1 MIHNTDFLYYRF
13 HGEEALYASD
23 YSSAQLTDFGK
34 ELKSN
39 RDIKK
44 AFIFFNNDINTYA
57 VNNAKELYKLLAD

>member
-23 YSSAQLTDFGK
+23 YSSAQLTDFG

-39 RDIKK
+39 MDIKK
-44 AFIFFNNDINTYA
+44 GIYI
-57 VNNAKELYKLLAD
+57 L